1 MKNLIALAL
10 LTGTAL
16 AHAQTAAPAPS
27 SPAKKELVAKIV
39 ALQQPSID
47 NLARSIGERPAAQ
60 LMQVAGNIL
69 QTKVAPDKREV
80 IGKSVEAD
88 IKKYVE
94 DSAPL
99 MKERSTKL
107 GPAITAP
114 MLDERFSEEE
124 LKQIAAWLDSPVNN
138 KFQQFSYD
146 LSRSLEQKLVAE
158 AAPLLEP
165 KLKALEQ
172 KVRASLGVPPAQPA
186 SGAAP
191 VAAPAKKAASK

>member
-60 LMQVAGNIL
+60 LMQFAGNIL

-124 LKQIAAWLDSPVNN
+124 LKQIADWLDSPVNN

-146 LSRSLEQKLVAE
+146 LIRSLEQKLVVE

-172 KVRASLGVPPAQPA
+172 KVRASLGVPPAQPT

-191 VAAPAKKAASK
+191 AAAPAKKAASK

>member
-60 LMQVAGNIL
+60 LMQFAGNIL

-146 LSRSLEQKLVAE
+146 LIRSLEQKLVVE

>member
-16 AHAQTAAPAPS
+16 AHAQTAASTPS

-172 KVRASLGVPPAQPA
+172 KVRASLGVPPAQPT

-191 VAAPAKKAASK
+191 AAAPAKKAASK